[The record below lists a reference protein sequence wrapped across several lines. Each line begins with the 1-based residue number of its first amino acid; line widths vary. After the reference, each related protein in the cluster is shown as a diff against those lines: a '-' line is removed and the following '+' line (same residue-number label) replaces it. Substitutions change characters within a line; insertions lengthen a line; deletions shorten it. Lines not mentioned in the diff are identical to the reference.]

1 MGFFGPISSPLLDES
16 STPMVRRALHRAR
29 VVGNFALVQA
39 GVQIIGFVSGI
50 LLVRKLSQSEYAF
63 FTIANTMQGT
73 INLLADI
80 GISVGLISIGGRVW
94 QDRYRFGELIN
105 TALAMR
111 RRFGLL
117 ALVLITP
124 IMYFMLVR
132 NGASASYTWF
142 LILAVLAGL
151 LFQLSLGVL
160 SVIPRLRSNLKK
172 IQTIDLTGAVVRLLL
187 ICAFLSFFIN
197 AGIAVLIASTAMLL
211 QYLLLRSYAAA
222 EIDLEAPE
230 NAADKQ
236 EILRLSKHLAA
247 NAIFY
252 CVQGQITIFLIG
264 FFAHQARSV
273 AEVGALG
280 RLAMIFTVISNLL
293 TNVFVPAF
301 ARCEGVNRLRLLF
314 FAIVGSVSLFSV
326 VIVAGAVWFPD
337 QFLFVLGSKYG
348 HLQSALVLMVLA
360 AVINAIAGTLWALN
374 SSKAWIAGSWLY
386 IPLTLGT
393 QLVLIPFTNFSRV
406 DGVLLFNVLSLL
418 PSLLLNVILS
428 LRGFHRYAAAAR

>member
-16 STPMVRRALHRAR
+16 STPMIRRALHRAR

-39 GVQIIGFVSGI
+39 AVQILGFVSGI
-50 LLVRKLSQSEYAF
+50 LLVRKLSQFEYAF

-94 QDRYRFGELIN
+94 QDRRRFGELIN

-111 RRFGLL
+111 RQF
-117 ALVLITP
+117 AVVAVVVITP
-124 IMYFMLVR
+124 VMYIMLVR
-132 NGASASYTWF
+132 NGASPSYTSF

-151 LFQLSLGVL
+151 AFQLSLGVL
-160 SVIPRLRSNLKK
+160 SVIPRLRSNLKR

-187 ICAFLSFFIN
+187 ICAFLYFFIN
-197 AGIAVLIASTAMLL
+197 AGIAVLIASAAMLL
-211 QYLLLRSYAAA
+211 QYLMLRSYAAA

-264 FFAHQARSV
+264 FFAHQAKSV

-301 ARCEGVNRLRLLF
+301 ARCEGVKRLRLLF
-314 FAIVGSVSLFSV
+314 FSIIGAVSLFSAI
-326 VIVAGAVWFPD
+326 IVAGAVWFPD

-348 HLQSALVLMVLA
+348 HLHTELVLMVVA

-393 QLVLIPFTNFSRV
+393 QLILIPFTNFSQV
-406 DGVLLFNVLSLL
+406 PGVLMFNLLSVI
-418 PSLLLNVILS
+418 PSLILNVILS
-428 LRGFHRYAAAAR
+428 LRGFHRYAAAAQ